1 MRVVLA
7 PACDTGLPPQPVR
20 VSLRPERHPAR
31 YRRERARCRSGQTG
45 GMPWLVSQDRV
56 FASVEVAGSP
66 GLRAR
71 GLLGRDGV
79 DGALWLPRTRSV
91 HTVGMRFAI
100 DVAYC
105 DATGRV
111 LAIVTMPPWR
121 LGRPRLRAR
130 SVVEA
135 QAGSLQRWGIA
146 VGTVLEVKD

>member
-1 MRVVLA
+1 
-7 PACDTGLPPQPVR
+7 
-20 VSLRPERHPAR
+20 
-31 YRRERARCRSGQTG
+31 
-45 GMPWLVSQDRV
+45 MPWLVSEDRV
-56 FASVEVAGSP
+56 FASVEVASSP
-66 GLRAR
+66 GRRAR

-100 DVAYC
+100 DVGYC
-105 DATGRV
+105 DAKGRV
-111 LAIVTMPPWR
+111 LAIVTMRPGR

-135 QAGSLQRWGIA
+135 QAGSLQRWGIT